1 MMMIMLM
8 MTIMFMATIM
18 LMITM
23 MMITNIE
30 TANLN
35 RHSDMCKPHLLYTLH
50 LSEIYSVANVVYTSS
65 HAL

>member
-1 MMMIMLM
+1 
-8 MTIMFMATIM
+8 MATIM

-35 RHSDMCKPHLLYTLH
+35 RHSDMCKPQLLYTLH
-50 LSEIYSVANVVYTSS
+50 LSDTYNVANVVYTSS